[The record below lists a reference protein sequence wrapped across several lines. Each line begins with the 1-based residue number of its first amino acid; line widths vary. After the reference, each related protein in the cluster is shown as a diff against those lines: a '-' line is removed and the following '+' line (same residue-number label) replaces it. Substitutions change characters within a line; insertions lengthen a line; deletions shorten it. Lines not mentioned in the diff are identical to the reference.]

1 MNYLKRLTDIGSA
14 GDILLTDEAVNT
26 IFALTA
32 KFKGNLYHAG
42 KYPIKHDKYLNVWF
56 FKKGNIGNPKPP
68 KRKKL
73 LLIKHLTKTNYP
85 LALSLIVF
93 SGLGFSLGIVTLSD
107 NYHVTELNN
116 LKTIIQE
123 EIQDKYLKLIQDKN
137 LIENILQQ
145 KIDEINTP
153 QQVSLTT
160 TLTPKLK
167 NDLNSML
174 TAISEERS
182 IKYSWISKVKTELCT
197 ITLYKPYDRDFINTT
212 DFREKPWCNDLNYYD
227 TYLTNTYY
235 ASGPHNFVNTLVSE
249 INIKLPDGK
258 SKTIG
263 YLGKALE
270 WNDIIPPLLASSSK
284 PRLILTDEQGY
295 IAFDCTFL
303 GCKDLDNYRKS
314 LVNQKPI
321 MFNSSFIDNSFG
333 LSSFERVNME
343 NKLGKNN
350 NIFDKWTLY
359 MLSEKFYEI
368 IDYLIFGL

>member
-1 MNYLKRLTDIGSA
+1 M
-14 GDILLTDEAVNT
+14 
-26 IFALTA
+26 
-32 KFKGNLYHAG
+32 
-42 KYPIKHDKYLNVWF
+42 
-56 FKKGNIGNPKPP
+56 
-68 KRKKL
+68 
-73 LLIKHLTKTNYP
+73 
-85 LALSLIVF
+85 F

-107 NYHVTELNN
+107 NHHVTELNN

-174 TAISEERS
+174 TAISEERG
-182 IKYSWISKVKTELCT
+182 IKYSWISKVKTELIT
-197 ITLYKPYDRDFINTT
+197 ITLYKPYDCDFINTT

-295 IAFDCTFL
+295 IAFDWTFL

-368 IDYLIFGL
+368 IDYLIFGSISIIFGLIIYYYLIPRYWLDGIIKDNK